1 MNKLKTFSD
10 FEKHISGDHSE
21 LINKVQII
29 GESDNTEKSP
39 FNRIDSFDES
49 DGGPILIC
57 NNISM
62 INESS
67 VQKEQLYNSYALTN
81 RNNKLSK
88 FIGESF
94 IPKTVKNRKNVKRLN
109 FPITAIGKNG
119 TKNVYETYSKFKK
132 SENYY
137 HTFQEKPVP
146 KTKYEVLF
154 FKNEPIHATEKIN
167 ENGRHKKI
175 NSDFK
180 TKLTHISDS
189 IMKKHKLDVY
199 CMNITESLND
209 TLFLRGLKK
218 CSNMSESQANVLYVK
233 LYEDYYQ
240 YNLPFWFKN
249 KMNYIDDN
257 S

>member
-1 MNKLKTFSD
+1 MSKLKTFSD
-10 FEKHISGDHSE
+10 FEKHISGNHSE
-21 LINKVQII
+21 LINKIQII
-29 GESDNTEKSP
+29 GESNIAEKSP
-39 FNRIDSFDES
+39 FSRIDSFDKS
-49 DGGPILIC
+49 NGGPILIC

-62 INESS
+62 INESN
-67 VQKEQLYNSYALTN
+67 VNKEQLYNSYVLTN

-94 IPKTVKNRKNVKRLN
+94 IPKTVKNRKNVKRLS

-119 TKNVYETYSKFKK
+119 TQNVYETYNRFKK
-132 SENYY
+132 SENEY

-154 FKNEPIHATEKIN
+154 FRNEPIHAMEKIN
-167 ENGRHKKI
+167 ESSKHKKI

-180 TKLTHISDS
+180 TKLTHIANS

-199 CMNITESLND
+199 RMNITESLNN

-218 CSNMSESQANVLYVK
+218 CNDLSESQANVLYVK

-240 YNLPFWFKN
+240 YNLPIWFKN
-249 KMNYIDDN
+249 KMNQIDDN